1 MMWMICT
8 SVVQW
13 TMMAQASEP
22 VIIRLGG
29 ETVSADAPPPTTAQT
44 PIQTMNM
51 SLQDAD
57 IHHAIRLISDVANL
71 NFVIADGVSGTVT
84 VELTEVPWTDAL
96 NAILMSKGLM
106 AVPIGDIVFVQAISP

>member
-1 MMWMICT
+1 MIYASLIQFHPT
-8 SVVQW
+8 ALS
-13 TMMAQASEP
+13 SEP

-29 ETVSADAPPPTTAQT
+29 ETVSAESPPPSTAQ
-44 PIQTMNM
+44 PDIKTMNL

-57 IHHAIRLISDVANL
+57 IHHAIRLISDVADL

-106 AVPIGDIVFVQAISP
+106 AVPIGEIVFVQAIAP

>member
-1 MMWMICT
+1 MIC
-8 SVVQW
+8 
-13 TMMAQASEP
+13 ASL
-22 VIIRLGG
+22 IDFTQRFLRLNPSSFAWA
-29 ETVSADAPPPTTAQT
+29 ENRLRRRPPPAATQ
-44 PIQTMNM
+44 PDIKTMNL

-57 IHHAIRLISDVANL
+57 IHHAIRLISDVADL

-106 AVPIGDIVFVQAISP
+106 AVPIGEIVFVQAIAP

>member
-1 MMWMICT
+1 MDHDGPSLEPRDHSAGRGNRVCGCT
-8 SVVQW
+8 
-13 TMMAQASEP
+13 
-22 VIIRLGG
+22 
-29 ETVSADAPPPTTAQT
+29 PPTTAQT

>member
-1 MMWMICT
+1 MWMICASLIQFHPT
-8 SVVQW
+8 VL
-13 TMMAQASEP
+13 ASEP

-29 ETVSADAPPPTTAQT
+29 ETVSADAPPPAVAQ
-44 PIQTMNM
+44 PDIKTMNL

-57 IHHAIRLISDVANL
+57 IHHAIRLISDVADL

-106 AVPIGDIVFVQAISP
+106 AVPIGEIVFVQAIAP